1 MVYNSFEEVTL
12 KIAIIGLSNSGKTT
26 IFNALARQ
34 ELETTIYPTTTGEPN
49 RGVVKVPDSR
59 VDKLSAIFKPKKT
72 TYATI
77 EYIDCIGLTK
87 GDLQQNRK
95 VFDLIKDADAIV
107 HVVRAFEDDKVMHP
121 AGNVDARRDIETL
134 ELELIFGDLEFVE
147 KRLDRIEQG
156 IRQGKKPDEA
166 EKKLLLKCKEALEK
180 EIVLRDIEF
189 NEEEKKAMSPLQF
202 LSTKPEVM
210 VLNIG
215 EKDLSTD
222 EAKVL
227 QKEIERFLKERY
239 ENFPSVKRYLL
250 PPVVSLCGKIEM
262 EISQLSPE
270 DAKMFLD
277 DLGIEEP
284 ALNKLVH
291 VCYDI
296 LGYISF
302 FTYAGNEVRAW
313 TITKGMNAQKAA
325 GKVHSDIERGFIRA
339 EVISFSDFIS
349 VGNIHTARERGLLRL
364 EGKTY
369 EVKDGDIINFRF
381 NV

>member
-1 MVYNSFEEVTL
+1 M

-34 ELETTIYPTTTGEPN
+34 NLETTIYPTTTGESN

-59 VDKLSAIFKPKKT
+59 VDKISAIFKPKKT

-77 EYIDCIGLTK
+77 EYVDFIGLTK

-107 HVVRAFEDDKVMHP
+107 HVIRIFEDDAVVHP
-121 AGNVDARRDIETL
+121 VGNVDARRDVEIL

-156 IRQGKKPDEA
+156 VRQGKKPDEA
-166 EKKLLLKCKEALEK
+166 EKKLLIKCKEALEK
-180 EIVLRDIEF
+180 EIALRDMEF
-189 NEEEKKAMSPLQF
+189 NEGEQKTMSPLQF
-202 LSTKPEVM
+202 LSTKSEVI

-215 EKDLSTD
+215 EKDFSTD
-222 EAKVL
+222 KTKGL
-227 QKEIERFLKERY
+227 QKEIEHYFKERY
-239 ENFPSVKRYLL
+239 KDVPSVKRFL
-250 PPVVSLCGKIEM
+250 PPPVLSLCGKIEM
-262 EISQLSPE
+262 EIAQFSPE
-270 DAKMFLD
+270 DAKLFLD

-313 TITKGMNAQKAA
+313 TITKGTNAQKAA
-325 GKVHSDIERGFIRA
+325 GKVHTDIERGFIRA
-339 EVISFSDFIS
+339 EVISFHDFMSI
-349 VGNIHTARERGLLRL
+349 GNVHTAREKGRLRL

-369 EVKDGDIINFRF
+369 EVQDGDIINFRF